1 MHKRLLR
8 LAVAVAVVAAVV
20 GAGTFAVAPAI
31 ARTGVDPST
40 LNPPPPDF
48 FSPQCY
54 LGAGGTICTLA
65 FSDDPI
71 VNDPSG
77 IMCGTTELLI
87 SQTRSVVGKRFY
99 DGDGNLVQRHFVEQ
113 LDGTF
118 SNPDTHRSANWTQH
132 DTLIHNLAVP
142 GDVSTGTEMI
152 TGLIRVSSG
161 PRTILIDAG
170 TVVLDAGTGE
180 ILHSSGPHP
189 FQDYFEN
196 GDLSAVQPI
205 CDAVA

>member
-8 LAVAVAVVAAVV
+8 LAVVAAVV
-20 GAGTFAVAPAI
+20 GAATFAVVPAI

-48 FSPQCY
+48 FNAQCY

-71 VNDPSG
+71 VGESSG
-77 IMCGTTELLI
+77 IMCGTTELLF

-99 DGDGNLVQRHFVEQ
+99 DGDRNLVQRHFREQ
-113 LDGTF
+113 LDGTY
-118 SNPDTHRSANWTQH
+118 SNPVTHRSVNWTQD
-132 DTLIHNLAVP
+132 DTVIHNLAVP
-142 GDVSTGTEMI
+142 GDLSTGTEKI
-152 TGLIRVSSG
+152 AGLIRVSSG
-161 PRTILIDAG
+161 GSTILIDAG

-196 GDLSAVQPI
+196 GNLSALQPI